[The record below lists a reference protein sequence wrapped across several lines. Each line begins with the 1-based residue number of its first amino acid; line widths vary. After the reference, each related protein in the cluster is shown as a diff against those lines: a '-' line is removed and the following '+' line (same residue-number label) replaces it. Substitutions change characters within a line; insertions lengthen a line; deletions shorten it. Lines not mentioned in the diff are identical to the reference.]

1 MNAVDRT
8 KSKVQQA
15 EVDAMAQAILEAI
28 AALEKKPAPAPAP
41 APADSAGQKQNPKT
55 GV

>member
-1 MNAVDRT
+1 MDRT
-8 KSKVQQA
+8 KSKAQQA

-28 AALEKKPAPAPAP
+28 AALEKKPAPAPGP
-41 APADSAGQKQNPKT
+41 PRRRRGAGQKQNPKT